1 MNLLT
6 VSTDLISIFLF
17 TTLFLFFAR
26 KVAKKVGLVDKPN
39 FRKRHQGLIPLVG
52 GISVYAGIC
61 FTFGIVDYYI
71 PHASLYLACAGVL
84 VFIGALDDRFDI
96 SVKIRATIQAAVGI
110 VMMVFGKLYLS
121 SLGYIFGSWEMV
133 LGPFGY
139 FLTLFAVWAAINAFN
154 MVDGIDGLLGG
165 LSCVSFAA
173 IGMILWF
180 DGQTSLAIWCFA
192 MIAAI
197 LPYIM
202 LNLGILGRRYKV
214 FMGDAGSTLIG
225 FTVIWILLETTQGK
239 THPISPVT
247 ALWIIAIPL
256 MDMVAIMYRRLRKGM
271 SPFSPDRQH
280 IHHLIMRAGF
290 TSRQAFVLIT
300 LAAALLASI
309 GVLAE
314 YSHFVPEWVMLVL
327 FLLAFF
333 LYGYCIKRAWKVA
346 RQEWSSTAITDR
358 PTVNMLGGYYSQ
370 QQFLRN
376 LDVRSNMASADQPSV
391 MDEAYKEFVMQL
403 ASWDTRREFWLQ
415 TDYYKQRMVGNSK
428 ADAALLDEMI
438 NNIVFIPGDFT
449 RAVNDS
455 VKLIAETAPDAN
467 NLLRQYVAFASQRA
481 ASHLNDELKGAWA
494 ARTIQMKAQVKR
506 QEEVAK
512 AIYDR
517 RMNSIEQALKIAE
530 QHNIS
535 RSATDVPAEELPDS
549 EMFLLGRP
557 MLQARLEN
565 LQAVGPAFD
574 LDYDQNRAMLN
585 TLNVGPTLDP
595 RFQTYRYLRTPEE
608 PVKRDSPRR
617 AFLMI
622 MWGIVGGLIG
632 AGVALTRRC
641 SK

>member
-202 LNLGILGRRYKV
+202 LNLGKLLRIAAADIAGTLPVMKV
-214 FMGDAGSTLIG
+214 SDHLTWLAEAMIDA
-225 FTVIWILLETTQGK
+225 VVQQAWVQ
-239 THPISPVT
+239 
-247 ALWIIAIPL
+247 
-256 MDMVAIMYRRLRKGM
+256 MVARYGK
-271 SPFSPDRQH
+271 PN
-280 IHHLIMRAGF
+280 HLNEREGRGF
-290 TSRQAFVLIT
+290 
-300 LAAALLASI
+300 
-309 GVLAE
+309 
-314 YSHFVPEWVMLVL
+314 
-327 FLLAFF
+327 
-333 LYGYCIKRAWKVA
+333 
-346 RQEWSSTAITDR
+346 
-358 PTVNMLGGYYSQ
+358 
-370 QQFLRN
+370 
-376 LDVRSNMASADQPSV
+376 
-391 MDEAYKEFVMQL
+391 
-403 ASWDTRREFWLQ
+403 
-415 TDYYKQRMVGNSK
+415 
-428 ADAALLDEMI
+428 
-438 NNIVFIPGDFT
+438 
-449 RAVNDS
+449 
-455 VKLIAETAPDAN
+455 
-467 NLLRQYVAFASQRA
+467 A
-481 ASHLNDELKGAWA
+481 ASHRICCRPWK
-494 ARTIQMKAQVKR
+494 RT
-506 QEEVAK
+506 
-512 AIYDR
+512 
-517 RMNSIEQALKIAE
+517 
-530 QHNIS
+530 
-535 RSATDVPAEELPDS
+535 
-549 EMFLLGRP
+549 
-557 MLQARLEN
+557 
-565 LQAVGPAFD
+565 
-574 LDYDQNRAMLN
+574 
-585 TLNVGPTLDP
+585 
-595 RFQTYRYLRTPEE
+595 
-608 PVKRDSPRR
+608 
-617 AFLMI
+617 
-622 MWGIVGGLIG
+622 G
-632 AGVALTRRC
+632 AGCSLVMFRRVASIPAIC
-641 SK
+641 SRQLIQSQRNVRASQT